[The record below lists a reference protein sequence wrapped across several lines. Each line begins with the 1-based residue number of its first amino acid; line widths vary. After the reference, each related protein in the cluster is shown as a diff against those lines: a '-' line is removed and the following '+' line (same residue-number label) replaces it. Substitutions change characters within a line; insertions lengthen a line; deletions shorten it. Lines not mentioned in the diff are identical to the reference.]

1 MSSESKAV
9 ERLRMA
15 SDLSL
20 SFYGKPLTVCYS
32 GGKDS
37 QVLVRLALE
46 SGVPFTVR
54 HSITT
59 VDAPETIRT
68 VRETFQ
74 RLESLGI
81 ETDMRHPGTTMW
93 KLIPRKKMPPTRLVR
108 YCCKYLKE
116 SGNAEN
122 DFIATGVRKAESRQR
137 TGRGTLD
144 VLANKKEKRKRFG
157 DDVFLS
163 NDNDDNRREIERC
176 MAKNT
181 MCVNPI
187 IDWTDAE
194 VFAYY
199 WDECEVHN
207 PLYSEGWH
215 RVGCIGCPMG
225 TTRARQREFAR
236 WPKYRDG
243 YLRAFGKMLEA
254 RRAAGLATEW
264 ETPDEVMHWWLQ
276 DGYDPNQLEIEWK
289 EQL

>member
-1 MSSESKAV
+1 MSGESKAV

-46 SGVPFTVR
+46 SGVPFRVK
-54 HSITT
+54 HSVTT
-59 VDAPETIRT
+59 VDAPETLRT
-68 VRETFQ
+68 VRDTFR
-74 RLESLGI
+74 RLEGMGI
-81 ETDMRHPGTTMW
+81 ETEMHYPETTMW
-93 KLIPRKKMPPTRLVR
+93 KLIARKKMPPTRLVR
-108 YCCKYLKE
+108 YCCDVFKE
-116 SGNAEN
+116 STTAKDE
-122 DFIATGVRKAESRQR
+122 FIATGVRKAES
-137 TGRGTLD
+137 
-144 VLANKKEKRKRFG
+144 AKRKARGVVDALSKGKDGRAAFG

-163 NDNDDNRREIERC
+163 NDNADNRREIERC
-176 MAKNT
+176 MAKNA

-187 IDWTDAE
+187 IDWTDEQTAR
-194 VFAYY
+194 YY

-215 RVGCIGCPMG
+215 RVGCIGCPNG

-243 YLRAFGKMLEA
+243 YMRAFGKMLEA

-276 DGYDPNQLEIEWK
+276 DGYDPNQLTIEW
-289 EQL
+289 EES